1 MYWFMKPTEI
11 YQQLQETASKLGI
24 AVSEQN
30 LRATGVNA
38 KSGLCK
44 VKGEQ
49 VFIMDK
55 HLTVREKVE
64 ILSECLR
71 QMPLDDIYL
80 VPAIRKYLLDPPEQQ
95 GTP

>member
-1 MYWFMKPTEI
+1 MKYTQL
-11 YQQLQETASKLGI
+11 YQHLKEAAEKLDI

-44 VKGEQ
+44 IKGRQ

-55 HLTVREKVE
+55 NLPVRQKTEV
-64 ILSECLR
+64 LADCLR
-71 QMPLDDIYL
+71 SMSLEDTYL
-80 VPAIRKYLLDPPEQQ
+80 IPAVRSYLER
-95 GTP
+95 G